1 MCTCTIGGKSPCK
14 LFCCV
19 YNVKWLYLFRM
30 VQKSE
35 QKRDLFLLKIQPN
48 IGRTIRMMSIKRREK
63 EAAMPATIKD
73 IAKAANVSRG
83 TVDRALND
91 RGGVNPD
98 VAAQIKAIAAE
109 LGYKPNTIAKALAT
123 HAKPI
128 RLGVV
133 INSLGNP
140 FFDKVL
146 DGIQNAQD
154 NLCDFGI
161 SLEIR
166 KMRGYDP
173 QRQLYELRMLRESG
187 IDGLVVTPVSDAKVR
202 EELNGMISD
211 GIQVVCCNLD
221 IDNVNYQAYVGCDY
235 YCSGQTAGE
244 IIGTTVHGDKNL
256 AVITS
261 SHALYYHEMR
271 VQGCES
277 VLKQYPNIHIC
288 EYIEAGD
295 DEDISYHEVKRMLR
309 QDKKIDLLY
318 FVTGGTTGGLQAIHD
333 LQMEDRLK
341 VYTFDQIP
349 AVIEDLRSGLVVAT
363 IDQQP
368 FVQGATSIRTIF
380 DAVLSKQIPTR
391 RRIVMELNIKNR
403 YNIS

>member
-1 MCTCTIGGKSPCK
+1 
-14 LFCCV
+14 
-19 YNVKWLYLFRM
+19 
-30 VQKSE
+30 
-35 QKRDLFLLKIQPN
+35 
-48 IGRTIRMMSIKRREK
+48 
-63 EAAMPATIKD
+63 MPITIKD

-123 HAKPI
+123 HANPI
-128 RLGVV
+128 RLGVL

-146 DGIQNAQD
+146 DGIRHAQE
-154 NLCDFGI
+154 NLRDFGI
-161 SLEIR
+161 NVEIR
-166 KMRGYDP
+166 KIRGYDP
-173 QRQLYELRMLRESG
+173 QRQLHEIKLLRDTD
-187 IDGLVVTPVSDAKVR
+187 IDGMIITPVSDEKVR
-202 EELNGMISD
+202 SELNSMIRN

-221 IDNVNYQAYVGCDY
+221 IDDVNYQAYVGCDY

-244 IIGTTVHGDKNL
+244 IIGATTHGEANL

-271 VQGCES
+271 VKGCES
-277 VLKQYPNIHIC
+277 VLQQYPNIHIC

-295 DEDISYHEVKRMLR
+295 DEDISYHEVKRLLK
-309 QDKKIDLLY
+309 QNKKIDILY
-318 FVTGGTTGGLQAIHD
+318 FVTGGTTGGLQAIHELD
-333 LQMEDRLK
+333 QEERLK

-349 AVIEDLRSGLVVAT
+349 AVIDDLKSGLVVAT

-368 FVQGATSIRTIF
+368 FAQGEISLRTLFESI
-380 DAVLSKQIPTR
+380 LSRQTPARK
-391 RRIVMELNIKNR
+391 RIITELNIKNR
-403 YNIS
+403 YNISY